1 MLVWVCV
8 LRVPSDWG
16 LSGWLSPP
24 LQGCRCS
31 PSTRGAGQ
39 YTPQHM
45 GAGRSTAW
53 EHIFIEFLPTAM
65 KILLASWRKR
75 TIYMFY
81 YLFTFIFQ
89 SFSRF
94 GSCSYPDNT
103 EVILA
108 ELASQLIN
116 RQLFFLSLVPWQA
129 KNRNAGQNQNRHDT
143 VVHFNRRAL
152 KSSHITRRT
161 IVHTLN
167 KLDPILQQ
175 TPDWLI
181 TEDLS
186 WIKERRGS
194 STEGNRGLGCLSPS
208 HTHALTG
215 VHGQSGASHL
225 SQGGLAL
232 EEVCVLAALGR
243 GELGVEEGTAIGYG
257 L

>member
-152 KSSHITRRT
+152 KSSHITDEE
-161 IVHTLN
+161 VLCAHA
-167 KLDPILQQ
+167 QQ
-175 TPDWLI
+175 TRPYPSNTRL
-181 TEDLS
+181 TYYRGPVMNKR
-186 WIKERRGS
+186 KER
-194 STEGNRGLGCLSPS
+194 
-208 HTHALTG
+208 
-215 VHGQSGASHL
+215 
-225 SQGGLAL
+225 
-232 EEVCVLAALGR
+232 
-243 GELGVEEGTAIGYG
+243 
-257 L
+257 